1 MRGYGAGMSQDYQVS
16 AAAGAGIWRSAANWS
31 AAVVSVSLVIGVAI
45 WGFELVMRD
54 VSGVPVVRAIEGPA
68 REAPDDPGGT
78 QAAYQGLAVNAVA
91 ADGEA
96 DSVPERI
103 ALAPEPLALDLE
115 DMPAA
120 ELAAL
125 PAPDADASSTA
136 DATAEAIARQVARS
150 MAALQESRSGAPT
163 PEVSD
168 AVESSPRPA
177 RRPGDDLV
185 GRAAASASSTSAGGS
200 GADVDGDNLDSDS
213 LLVQVGDFGD
223 EDAAREEWDRL
234 TSEFAGAMSGK
245 ERVIQQV
252 GTATNPYRL
261 RVHGFEDYAAAEEF
275 CSELQAQSQ
284 GCIPVRTQ

>member
-1 MRGYGAGMSQDYQVS
+1 MSQDYQVS
-16 AAAGAGIWRSAANWS
+16 AGAGVGIWRSVGNWS

-96 DSVPERI
+96 EALPERI
-103 ALAPEPLALDLE
+103 ALAPEPLALDVE

-125 PAPDADASSTA
+125 PAPGADAPSTA

-150 MAALQESRSGAPT
+150 IAALQESRNGAPA
-163 PEVSD
+163 PVPDVSE
-168 AVESSPRPA
+168 AIATSPRPA
-177 RRPGDDLV
+177 QRPGDDLV
-185 GRAAASASSTSAGGS
+185 GRAAATASSTSAS
-200 GADVDGDNLDSDS
+200 GVDVDADNLDPDS

-223 EDAAREEWDRL
+223 ADAARAEWDRL
-234 TSEFAGAMSGK
+234 AAEFAGAMSGK

-261 RVHGFEDYAAAEEF
+261 RVHGFEDYAAAEAF
-275 CSELQAQSQ
+275 CSELQSESQ

>member
-1 MRGYGAGMSQDYQVS
+1 MSQDYQVS
-16 AAAGAGIWRSAANWS
+16 AGAGVGIWRSVGNWS

-96 DSVPERI
+96 GSMPERI
-103 ALAPEPLALDLE
+103 ALAPEPLALDVE

-125 PAPDADASSTA
+125 PEPGADAPSTA

-150 MAALQESRSGAPT
+150 MAALQEARTGTPAPDSSA
-163 PEVSD
+163 PDSSD
-168 AVESSPRPA
+168 AIATSPRPA
-177 RRPGDDLV
+177 QRPGDDLV
-185 GRAAASASSTSAGGS
+185 GRAAATASSTSAS
-200 GADVDGDNLDSDS
+200 GVDVDVDADTLDPDS

-223 EDAAREEWDRL
+223 ADAARAEWERL
-234 TSEFAGAMSGK
+234 TAEFAGAMSGK

-275 CSELQAQSQ
+275 CSELQTESQ